1 MILGYAIGGLGSC
14 PLVGTQA
21 SVLGQG
27 VRGAQIDQDW
37 KVGQAVADE
46 ADLVVL
52 CAYRKERGF
61 AVIRK

>member
-1 MILGYAIGGLGSC
+1 M
-14 PLVGTQA
+14 
-21 SVLGQG
+21 LGQG

-52 CAYRKERGF
+52 CAYRKERGL
-61 AVIRK
+61 AANRKRTQHLA